1 VVIVPSFYLYGVD
14 QTRYGKSLHP
24 VKALETGI
32 KVEEASF
39 NSELLE
45 SMIVSGI
52 IITRVIVAKIKN
64 S

>member
-1 VVIVPSFYLYGVD
+1 MPSYFLYRFD

-24 VKALETGI
+24 SKALETGL

-52 IITRVIVAKIKN
+52 IITRVIVAKMKN

>member
-1 VVIVPSFYLYGVD
+1 VPSCFLYGVA
-14 QTRYGKSLHP
+14 QTRYGKSLLP
-24 VKALETGI
+24 LKVLEMGL

-45 SMIVSGI
+45 RMIASGI
-52 IITRVIVAKIKN
+52 IMTRVIVAKIKN